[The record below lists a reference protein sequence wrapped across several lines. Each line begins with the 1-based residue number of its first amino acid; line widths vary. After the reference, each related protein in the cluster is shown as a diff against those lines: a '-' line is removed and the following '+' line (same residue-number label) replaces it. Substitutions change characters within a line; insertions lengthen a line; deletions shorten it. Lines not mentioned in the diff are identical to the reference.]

1 MALSNRGRET
11 TAVKLVFIYL
21 IISTGLQILLIKQF
35 FGKKWKEEERVLS
48 DTSDPISQSALAF
61 EATWDVKRRPLRS
74 TLFTLPATGS

>member
-35 FGKKWKEEERVLS
+35 FGKK
-48 DTSDPISQSALAF
+48 
-61 EATWDVKRRPLRS
+61 
-74 TLFTLPATGS
+74 